1 MQTSRDGLAHA
12 TPAAAPAAGA
22 DRLHRVRAIF
32 DQAVDEPADTWHRI
46 VSSASRED
54 TSLRDEVMLLL
65 AATSEDRYRL
75 DHPRLFIPHTA
86 DDEDGGEQEGEEKV
100 GSIVARYRLVRLIGR
115 GGMGT
120 VYEGVRADEAYD
132 QRVAVKLIRPQLAT
146 AGMASRFRRERQIL
160 AALEH
165 RNIARLLDG
174 GATEQGE
181 PFFVMEYVEGTPI
194 TTYCDE
200 HRLSIQA
207 RLRLFLQACAAVQ
220 HAHGKLVVHRDLK
233 PANILVTADGS
244 VKLLDF
250 GVAKL
255 LGAQEGDDIETVTQ
269 VGTRHLTP
277 EYASPE
283 QLRDEPASVASD
295 VFSLGVVLYELLA
308 GKRPFQIKARSLS
321 AALRALESDPPR
333 PSAVVTADSAERVGE
348 PTVARLRNRLAGEL
362 DNMVRMALRAEPTRR
377 YKSAEAMAS
386 DIRRYLDGR
395 PVSAQPDG
403 AVYRVRKFTRRH
415 LAGVVAAAVAVLAL
429 IAGATMALVQ
439 ANRADRARVIA
450 ERDKTTAERTSSF
463 LQDILSAPDAR
474 WYRAGQPDVR
484 VADVLD
490 QAAARADTA
499 FRQQPAA
506 EAMVRRTIGRTYGAL
521 ARYDDAERQLH
532 VALAIDRRIGS
543 PLVPDHAEDVH
554 ELGVIRYLRGDW
566 RGAEPLFRAAVALC
580 HGSADTVR
588 VCYSAVNDLGVT
600 MSSQG
605 MPAAAEPYL
614 YEAVRRST
622 LALGRDAPGIAV
634 PMANLGKA
642 HYLLGDF
649 RGAEPW
655 YRKAL
660 AIQDRAIARGGKAST
675 RPIGLYNLSSVL
687 ILEGRL
693 PEAAATLDEA
703 RRSAAQTGT
712 AVVELPVVVLTWAN
726 TAEILRRNGDL
737 AGADTAMTHA
747 VALAVK
753 LTEMNPN
760 RALVETEQGHLLL
773 AQHRAIDAEH
783 VLRHALLIW
792 AHSVYGDDARAAH
805 TEAALGIAL
814 SVQGRQD
821 EARSAL
827 QHSVVV
833 LTRTYGI
840 THPWTRE
847 AVEAARSLN

>member
-1 MQTSRDGLAHA
+1 MWHQVVSR
-12 TPAAAPAAGA
+12 
-22 DRLHRVRAIF
+22 
-32 DQAVDEPADTWHRI
+32 
-46 VSSASRED
+46 ASRED
-54 TSLRDEVMLLL
+54 ASLRDEVMLLL

-86 DDEDGGEQEGEEKV
+86 DEQDGGEQEGEEKV
-100 GSIVARYRLVRLIGR
+100 GGIVARYRLVRLIGR

-233 PANILVTADGS
+233 PANILVTVDGS

-255 LGAQEGDDIETVTQ
+255 LGAQDGDDIETVTQ

-308 GKRPFQIKARSLS
+308 GKRPFHIKARSPS

-333 PSAVVTADSAERVGE
+333 PSTVVTAESAQCVNE
-348 PTVARLRNRLAGEL
+348 PTVVRLRNRLAGEL
-362 DNMVRMALRAEPTRR
+362 DNIIRMALRAEPARR
-377 YKSAEAMAS
+377 YHSAEALAS

-395 PVSAQPDG
+395 PVSAQPDR
-403 AVYRVRKFTRRH
+403 ATYRVRKFTRRH
-415 LAGVVAAAVAVLAL
+415 LAGVIAASIALLAL
-429 IAGATMALVQ
+429 LIGATVALVQ
-439 ANRADRARVIA
+439 ARRADSARLIA
-450 ERDKTTAERTSSF
+450 EREKTTAERTSSF
-463 LQDILSAPDAR
+463 LQDILSAPDGR
-474 WYRAGQPDVR
+474 WFRAGQPDVR

-499 FRQQPAA
+499 FRQQPAS

-532 VALAIDRRIGS
+532 IALAIDRRIGS
-543 PLVPDHAEDVH
+543 PLMPDQAEDLH
-554 ELGVIRYLRGDW
+554 ELGVIRYQRGDW
-566 RGAEPLFRAAVALC
+566 RGAEPLFRGAVALC

-588 VCYSAVNDLGVT
+588 ICYTAVNDLGVT
-600 MSSQG
+600 LSSQG
-605 MPAAAEPYL
+605 MPRAAEPYL
-614 YEAVRRST
+614 YDARRRSI
-622 LALGRDAPGIAV
+622 LALGPDAPVIAITTS
-634 PMANLGKA
+634 NLGKA
-642 HYLLGDF
+642 HYLYGDF

-655 YRKAL
+655 YRKSL
-660 AIQDRAIARGGKAST
+660 AIQDGVMARGGKVST
-675 RPIGLYNLSSVL
+675 HATGLYNLSSVL
-687 ILEGRL
+687 ILEDRL
-693 PEAAATLDEA
+693 PEAAAALDEA
-703 RRSAAQTGT
+703 RRFAAQTASANT
-712 AVVELPVVVLTWAN
+712 DFPVVVLTWAN

-737 AGADTAMTHA
+737 AGADTAITHA

-773 AQHRAIDAEH
+773 AQHRAIEAEH

-792 AHSVYGDDARAAH
+792 GHSTYGDDARAAH
-805 TEAALGIAL
+805 TEAALGMSL
-814 SVQGRQD
+814 SAQGRQP

-827 QHSVVV
+827 
-833 LTRTYGI
+833 
-840 THPWTRE
+840 
-847 AVEAARSLN
+847 